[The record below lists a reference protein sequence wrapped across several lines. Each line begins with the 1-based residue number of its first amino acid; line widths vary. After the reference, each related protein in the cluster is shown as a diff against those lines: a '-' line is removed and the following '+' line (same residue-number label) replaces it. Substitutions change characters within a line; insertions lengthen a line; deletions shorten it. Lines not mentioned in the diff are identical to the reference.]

1 MKKLASIFAM
11 LLMVLTLSVSVNSC
25 GSLTMSA
32 AIAKLKSECPK
43 DMGGGMTM
51 TNAEIVGDNAIVTI
65 TAPDLPSAAIES
77 AKPNLVQ
84 ALKSDGV
91 EALIECGPNK
101 VLCGL
106 NRRIDKTLGSANI
119 CNEQTLEKALEELA

>member
-84 ALKSDGV
+84 ALKSDADMV
-91 EALIECGPNK
+91 ETMKSSG
-101 VLCGL
+101 
-106 NRRIDKTLGSANI
+106 KTLTYRFECSDGTAEVSVSPSD
-119 CNEQTLEKALEELA
+119 L